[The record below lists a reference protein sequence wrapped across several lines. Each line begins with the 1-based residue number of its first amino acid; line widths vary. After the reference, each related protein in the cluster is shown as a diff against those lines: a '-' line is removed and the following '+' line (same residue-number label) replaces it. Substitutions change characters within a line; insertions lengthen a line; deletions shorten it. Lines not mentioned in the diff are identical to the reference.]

1 MSPAATYVLVGIEK
15 TASVEYLEWIFDC
28 YRDGRIAVPVDAG
41 ADAPEGYA
49 FNERIVP
56 AIGGGWF
63 ARQQTPNRSEAPA
76 QISFSSGTTGTPK
89 AILLSH
95 RALADVTDRLIEA
108 MGIDGQIREY
118 LGVPPTYS
126 FGLARA
132 RVVAAVG
139 GQLYVPHN
147 GFDPTELAR
156 MLEAGEV
163 NALSAVPTLLRVL
176 IANPELIGRKAA
188 RKLRWLEIGSQPMS
202 AEDKHTIRRMFPGA
216 RIVQHYGLTEASRTT
231 FLDLQEA
238 SDEDLASVGKPAG
251 ATQVRV
257 DPDGHICIRGPHVA
271 DGILTP
277 QGVSAI
283 VDADG
288 WLRTND
294 LGRID
299 ERGFV
304 HFLGRADSLLNVGGV
319 KVPAELFEERLL
331 ASAGVDPAH
340 LAVTGRVDP
349 LRGEIVLI
357 AHLAQV
363 EPAPL
368 LAHAR
373 AVGAGF
379 GLGHADVTVIHV
391 DTIPRTETGKVR
403 RAELVEHAPTAAMPI
418 PATASGSAPDSDA
431 ADTGFRSDREC
442 EIAAIWREALGVVE
456 VSRTDTF
463 FDMGGDSLSAITV
476 MLRMERAGISKEIS
490 QQIFEG
496 RSIAQIAGAE
506 DRDDD
511 DAAPRSRR
519 SARAEVSDAITMARG
534 IMVLLVVGGHWGPF
548 VLQRMG
554 DLSGPLIH
562 WTIPLFHLGTPGFA
576 MIFGIG
582 MAFFN
587 MGMVKKHA
595 ERLRANTRTNLL
607 ILAGGVG
614 TLAAVRAVALALEDP
629 RAITVS
635 GLFYGVL
642 MAYLLLVAAS
652 GTLLR
657 FIAARHH
664 PVLAALILALTSL
677 TLASVASGLWGGAET
692 SGVFDLARL
701 LLFAKYGFA
710 QMLGYVAVGMT
721 IGLWIEQAH
730 DSDKLPAQA
739 ALSGVALLLGSA
751 LLTVGLGLQE
761 SWFGSAEIQMNIAY
775 CGIVMLLFAIMLRTI
790 RHGYADGAF
799 KIPLRILMMIGI
811 LAFVFYVGHE
821 VAMSVVTILTASHLP
836 YFIAIML
843 PVGVFAFGCAFS
855 IKRLYKL
862 YFG

>member
-1 MSPAATYVLVGIEK
+1 MSPAVDYDLVGIEK

-28 YRDGRIAVPVDAG
+28 YRDGRIAVPVDG
-41 ADAPEGYA
+41 GGDPPEGYT
-49 FNERIVP
+49 FNERLVP
-56 AIGGGWF
+56 ATGGGWF
-63 ARQQTPNRSEAPA
+63 SRRQAPNRSEAPA

-108 MGIDGQIREY
+108 MGIDSEIREY
-118 LGVPPTYS
+118 LGVPATYS

-139 GQLYVPHN
+139 GQLYIPDN

-156 MLEAGEV
+156 MLEDGEV

-176 IANPELIGRKAA
+176 IANPDLIGRKAA

-202 AEDKHTIRRMFPGA
+202 AEDKHAIRRMFPGA

-238 SDEDLASVGKPAG
+238 SDVDLVSVGKPIG
-251 ATQVRV
+251 ATEVRI
-257 DPDGHICIRGPHVA
+257 DPDGHICISGPHVA

-277 QGVSAI
+277 EGVASI

-331 ASAGVDPAH
+331 ARVDGEAAH
-340 LAVTGRVDP
+340 IAVTGRVDA
-349 LRGEIVLI
+349 LRGEIVLV

-363 EPAPL
+363 EPGPL
-368 LAHAR
+368 LEHTR
-373 AVGAGF
+373 AVGASF
-379 GLGHADVTVIHV
+379 GLGNSDVAIVQV

-403 RAELVEHAPTAAMPI
+403 RADLVERSSSAATPI
-418 PATASGSAPDSDA
+418 AATVTNSAPANDVGDG
-431 ADTGFRSDREC
+431 GFRNDRER
-442 EIAAIWREALGVVE
+442 EIAAIWREALGIAE

-463 FDMGGDSLSAITV
+463 FDMGGDSLSAIMV

-496 RSIAQIAGAE
+496 RSIAQIAGTA
-506 DRDDD
+506 DAD
-511 DAAPRSRR
+511 DATAPRSRR

-534 IMVLLVVGGHWGPF
+534 ILVLLVVAGHWGPF

-554 DLSGPLIH
+554 DLSEPLIH

-614 TLAAVRAVALALEDP
+614 TLALVRAAALAIDNP
-629 RAITVS
+629 RAITIS

-642 MAYLLLVAAS
+642 MAYFLLVAAS

-657 FIAARHH
+657 FIAARRH
-664 PVLAALILALTSL
+664 PVLSALILALASL
-677 TLASVASGLWGGAET
+677 TAASVAGSTWGGAET
-692 SGVFDLARL
+692 SGVVDLVRL
-701 LLFAKYGFA
+701 LLVAKYGFA
-710 QMLGYVAVGMT
+710 QMLGYVAAGIA
-721 IGLWIEQAH
+721 IGLWIDQAH
-730 DSDKLPAQA
+730 ETGELPGQA
-739 ALSGVALLLGSA
+739 TLAGLALLLGSA
-751 LLTVGLGLQE
+751 LLTVTLGLQE
-761 SWFGSAEIQMNIAY
+761 RWFGSAEIQMNIAY
-775 CGIVMLLFAIMLRTI
+775 CGVVLLLFAIMLQTI
-790 RHGYADGAF
+790 RRGHADGAF
-799 KIPLRILMMIGI
+799 KIPLRILMLIGI
-811 LAFVFYVGHE
+811 LAFVIYVGHE
-821 VAMSVVTILTASHLP
+821 VVMSVVAILTASRLP
-836 YFIAIML
+836 YPVAIAL
-843 PVGVFAFGCAFS
+843 PIGTFVLGCAFATR
-855 IKRLYKL
+855 RLYKL